1 MKTPIASISRVTDIL
16 KKNNLHAK
24 KFFGQNFIIDR
35 NIIDKIVK
43 ISDINENSLVLEVGP
58 GIGSLTEAL
67 CEKAKHVVAVEIDS
81 HMVSILK
88 DACGN
93 FNNLEIIHSD
103 FLDVD
108 VNSLC
113 QESLTVCANLPYYVT
128 TPILFKLFES
138 NCTFDKIVVM
148 VQKEVAQRFN
158 AKKDTKQYNSLSIFV
173 QTCFNIKV
181 EFDVSKHVFIPK
193 PAVDSSVV
201 SFVKKESINIDE
213 LRPVFEFIKKC
224 FAYRR
229 KTLHNNL
236 KDVVGKDADIS
247 QLLEQANLPE
257 NIRSQSLDFQEFKRL
272 YEVIYEN

>member
-16 KKNNLHAK
+16 KENNLQAK

-35 NIIDKIVK
+35 NIIDKIIR
-43 ISDINENSLVLEVGP
+43 ISGINEDSHVLEVGP

-81 HMVSILK
+81 HMVSILN
-88 DACGN
+88 DTCGD
-93 FNNLEIIHSD
+93 FNNLEIIHAD

-113 QESLTVCANLPYYVT
+113 HKSLTVCANLPYYVT

-173 QTCFNIKV
+173 QTCFYIKV

-201 SFVKKESINIDE
+201 SFVKKESINIEE

-224 FAYRR
+224 FAHRR

-236 KDVVGKDADIS
+236 KEIVDKDVNVS
-247 QLLEQANLPE
+247 QLLKRANLPE
-257 NIRSQSLDFQEFKRL
+257 SIRSQSLDFHEFKRL

>member
-1 MKTPIASISRVTDIL
+1 MKTPIASIARVTDIL
-16 KKNNLHAK
+16 KLNNLQAK
-24 KFFGQNFIIDR
+24 KFFGQNFIVDR

-43 ISDINENSLVLEVGP
+43 VSDINKNSHVLEVGP

-88 DACGN
+88 DTCGN
-93 FNNLEIIHSD
+93 LSNLEIIHAD

-113 QESLTVCANLPYYVT
+113 KESLTVCANLPYYVT

-158 AKKDTKQYNSLSIFV
+158 AKKDSKQYNSLSIFV
-173 QTCFNIKV
+173 QTCFDIKI

-201 SFVKKESINIDE
+201 SFVKKESVNIEE

-236 KDVVGKDADIS
+236 KEIVGKDVDIS
-247 QLLEQANLPE
+247 QLLIQANLSE
-257 NIRSQSLDFQEFKRL
+257 NIRSQSLSFQEFKRL